1 MLEKTIIHM
10 FPLSLRNIFMVVA
23 KEGQSVQEIRLR
35 VDRPVIVVKRDLQKN
50 VVTEMFLS
58 PFGTWEHHPK
68 NAFVIAQKQMEEL
81 LNHICNYSVY
91 AYDEEIRQGYLTLPG
106 GHRVG
111 LAGQVVYDENCIR
124 TIKYI
129 HFMNIR
135 IAHEIKLV
143 SEKVLPYLYK
153 DGKFL
158 NTLIISP
165 PGCGKT
171 TLLRDIVRQV
181 SDGNKYGSGITVG
194 LVDERSEIAGM
205 YQGIPQNDIG
215 MRTDVLDACPK
226 VWGMMLL
233 IRSLAP
239 KMIAVDEL
247 GSDEDIKAMEL
258 VMHCGSQIL
267 ATIHGENI
275 NSVRTKKFMSG
286 ILNEKVFDRY
296 IVLGKEDGK
305 CVVKGIY
312 DQNYRFFSDYDRN
325 YRLRNEH
332 CERKE
337 QRIEGMQRLDAYPV
351 CNGK

>member
-1 MLEKTIIHM
+1 M
-10 FPLSLRNIFMVVA
+10 FPMALRNIFELVA
-23 KEGQSVQEIRLR
+23 KEGKYVQEIRLR
-35 VDRPVIVVKRDLQKN
+35 AGRPVIILKQDLQKN
-50 VVTEMFLS
+50 IVAEKFLTEY
-58 PFGTWEHHPK
+58 GTWETNPE
-68 NAFVIAQKQMEEL
+68 NAFVITKRQMEEL
-81 LNHICNYSVY
+81 LNHICNYSIY

-111 LAGQVVYDENCIR
+111 LAGQVVHDEKSIR

-135 IAHEIKLV
+135 IAHEIKNV
-143 SEKVLPYLYK
+143 AEKVLPYLYK
-153 DGKFL
+153 DGRFL

-181 SDGNKYGSGITVG
+181 SDGNPFGKGITVG
-194 LVDERSEIAGM
+194 LIDERSEIAGM
-205 YQGIPQNDIG
+205 YQGTPQNDIG

-247 GSDEDIKAMEL
+247 GSDEDVKAMEL

-267 ATIHGENI
+267 ATIHGESI
-275 NSVRTKKFMSG
+275 SSVCTKRFMAG
-286 ILNEKVFDRY
+286 ILNEKMFERY
-296 IVLGKEDGK
+296 IVLGKRDGK
-305 CVVKGIY
+305 CVVEGIY
-312 DQNYRFFSDYDRN
+312 DQDYRLFGDYDRN
-325 YRLRNEH
+325 DRLWSEH
-332 CERKE
+332 CSRKTA
-337 QRIEGMQRLDAYPV
+337 RTKGM
-351 CNGK
+351 